1 MLIHNNEIKSGV
13 TYNYRKN
20 LFIKDK
26 SLRWLRHLWF
36 ETCCK
41 YDILFTPLN
50 GDCKY
55 HDDVNIGINLDLTFY
70 IESNNPVVADSIT
83 NRHTYLKCSV
93 FIPMSSSV
101 EGERDTIILDIEEEL
116 LK

>member
-1 MLIHNNEIKSGV
+1 MKVHNNQVTDGV

-26 SLRWLRHLWF
+26 SLELLRRLWF
-36 ETCCK
+36 ETDCE
-41 YDILFTPLN
+41 YEILFTPLK

-55 HDDVNIGINLDLTFY
+55 AKYSNIGTNLDLTFY
-70 IESNNPVVADSIT
+70 IESNDPIIADSIT
-83 NRHTYLKCSV
+83 NKHTYLKCGV
-93 FIPMSSSV
+93 FIPTRSV